1 MTADFTEYVNLAS
14 RALGAGVVAANDEWF
29 AEKENLL
36 KAEPPVFVPHTF
48 GPKGQI
54 MDGWETRRRRGSS
67 AEHPHPE
74 PDAHDWAIVRLGVPG
89 VLRGIVVDTA
99 FFTGNYPPSGSV
111 EAASVPGTPSVE
123 ELLDPAVR
131 WTTIVART
139 DLKGDTAHPFTV
151 TSGQR
156 FTHVRLNIFPDGGVA
171 RLRVYGEA
179 VPDPAWLDGLT
190 VDLAAQEYGALAEA
204 ASDRY
209 FSSPH
214 NLNAP
219 GRSRV
224 MGEGWE
230 TRRRRDDGHDWV
242 RVRLVEQ
249 AEILA
254 AEIDIDNYLGNAPG
268 WVALMGSDA
277 SVDPDAWFELLPR
290 TRVQP
295 DTRHRFRLTDVPPV
309 THVRIEVFPDG
320 GVARLRLPGRLTEA
334 GLTALRNRFGS
345 SERQRTFARTEGPR
359 QPALGAPT
367 LGAPTLGK
375 TGAAI
380 PRNS

>member
-1 MTADFTEYVNLAS
+1 MATDFTAYVNLAS

-36 KAEPPVFVPHTF
+36 KAEAPTFRPHTF

-54 MDGWETRRRRGSS
+54 MDGWETRRRRGAS
-67 AEHPHPE
+67 AEHPHPDA
-74 PDAHDWAIVRLGVPG
+74 DAHDWAIIRLGVPG
-89 VLRGIVVDTA
+89 VIRGVVVDTA

-111 EAASVPGTPSVE
+111 EAASVPGVPSVE
-123 ELLDPAVR
+123 DLTDPSVR
-131 WTTIVART
+131 WTTIVPRG
-139 DLKGDTAHPFTV
+139 DLKGDTAHAYDV
-151 TSGQR
+151 TCEQR
-156 FTHVRLNIFPDGGVA
+156 FTHVRLNMFPDGGIA
-171 RLRVYGEA
+171 RLRVHGEA
-179 VPDPAWLDGLT
+179 LPDPAWLDGLT
-190 VDLAAQEYGALAEA
+190 VDLGAQEYGAVAEA

-242 RVRLVEQ
+242 RVRLVGQ
-249 AEILA
+249 TEILA

-268 WVALMGSDA
+268 WVALVGSDA
-277 SVDPDAWFELLPR
+277 TVDADAWFEILPR

-295 DTRHRFRLTDVPPV
+295 DTRHRFRLSDVPPV

-320 GVARLRLPGRLTEA
+320 GIARLRLPGRLTDA
-334 GLTALRNRFGS
+334 GLAALKARFDTA
-345 SERQRTFARTEGPR
+345 
-359 QPALGAPT
+359 
-367 LGAPTLGK
+367 
-375 TGAAI
+375 
-380 PRNS
+380 

>member
-1 MTADFTEYVNLAS
+1 MTADFTEYVNLAA

-36 KAEPPVFVPHTF
+36 RAEPPVFTPHTF

-54 MDGWETRRRRGSS
+54 MDGWETRRRRGAS
-67 AEHPHPE
+67 AEHPHPDA
-74 PDAHDWAIVRLGVPG
+74 DAHDWAIIRLGVPG

-99 FFTGNYPPSGSV
+99 FFTGNYPPSASV
-111 EAASVPGTPSVE
+111 EAAAVPGTPSVE

-139 DLKGDTAHPFTV
+139 DLKGDTAHPFAITAAR
-151 TSGQR
+151 R

-190 VDLAAQEYGALAEA
+190 VDLAAQEYGAVAEA

-242 RVRLVEQ
+242 RVRLVGQ

-268 WVALMGSDA
+268 WVALVGSDA
-277 SVDPDAWFELLPR
+277 GEDPDVWFDLLPR

-295 DTRHRFRLTDVPPV
+295 DTRHRFRLADVRPV

-334 GLTALRNRFGS
+334 GLTALRKRFD
-345 SERQRTFARTEGPR
+345 TPN
-359 QPALGAPT
+359 QPAPAPF
-367 LGAPTLGK
+367 
-375 TGAAI
+375 
-380 PRNS
+380 RNG

>member
-1 MTADFTEYVNLAS
+1 MTGTTDFTEYVNLAA

-36 KAEPPVFVPHTF
+36 KPEPPVFAPHTF
-48 GPKGQI
+48 GPKGQL
-54 MDGWETRRRRGSS
+54 MDGWETRRRRGAS
-67 AEHPHPE
+67 AEHPHPG
-74 PDAHDWAIVRLGVPG
+74 PDEHDWAIVRLGVPG
-89 VLRGIVVDTA
+89 VVRGVLVDTA
-99 FFTGNYPPSGSV
+99 YFTGNFPLTGSV
-111 EAASVPGTPSVE
+111 QAAALSGTPSVE
-123 ELLDPAVR
+123 ELLDPAVE

-139 DLKGDTAHPFTV
+139 DLKGDTAHTFEV
-151 TSGQR
+151 TAERR

-190 VDLAAQEYGALAEA
+190 VDLAAQEYGAVAEA

-214 NLNAP
+214 HLNAP

-230 TRRRRDDGHDWV
+230 TRRRRDLGHDWV
-242 RVRLVEQ
+242 RVRLIGQ
-249 AEILA
+249 AEVLA

-268 WVALMGSDA
+268 WVALVGRDA
-277 SVDPDAWFELLPR
+277 SVDPDVWFELLPR

-295 DTRHRFRLTDVPPV
+295 DTRHRFRFADVPPV

-334 GLTALRNRFGS
+334 GLAGLRGR
-345 SERQRTFARTEGPR
+345 
-359 QPALGAPT
+359 LDV
-367 LGAPTLGK
+367 
-375 TGAAI
+375 TG
-380 PRNS
+380 